1 MLKLRKPWTRQPQGT
16 AVSVDW
22 SNPLTRGL
30 RLAVIGGSPQNIVT
44 GQMPAGINRLSSGV
58 ASEGQVWTGDAPSG
72 TINSRGIV
80 FPFDVSGALTV
91 HTIVLRSASVNDA
104 DSSRIATV
112 IGNLDNGQA
121 NFWHLNLGNG
131 FGAAGDDNKPR
142 FSLSAAGVGTI
153 YADGIALSGNNPATT
168 ALTNGQWYRMSAA
181 KPAGATD
188 TSGTNRIS
196 IGGQRSSG
204 GAYYGLNGS
213 IALVLLWERELSAVE
228 ISQLTRREYE
238 LFQPRSIRVPVSVGG
253 GSVTG
258 TSATTNANDTSTASG
273 TTTVVGTSATTNAND
288 TATASG
294 SVGGAVTGTSATT
307 NANDTSLA
315 SGTTTV
321 TGSVAYSNANDSA
334 AASGW
339 AGSVSGTAAVTN
351 ADDTAQASGTAEG
364 GATDT
369 HDGFWS
375 REWAKLRKRE
385 EKKPT
390 IAEVVEIVKESPQVM
405 EVVRAEVV
413 RKYPQVDYAE
423 VRQNLALQRFIAKQ
437 LIEAAQEEDDIETLL
452 LMA

>member
-1 MLKLRKPWTRQPQGT
+1 MPAYSRILLPWDSQPQEAAGI
-16 AVSVDW
+16 DW
-22 SNPLTRGL
+22 DNPLTRGL

-58 ASEGQVWTGDAPSG
+58 ASEGRVWTGDAPSG

-213 IALVLLWERELSAVE
+213 IALVLLWDRELSAVE
-228 ISQLTRREYE
+228 IAQLTRREYE
-238 LFQPRSIRVPVSVGG
+238 LFAPRSIWVPVSAGG
-253 GSVTG
+253 GG
-258 TSATTNANDTSTASG
+258 GGFQAAWARNANTI
-273 TTTVVGTSATTNAND
+273 
-288 TATASG
+288 
-294 SVGGAVTGTSATT
+294 
-307 NANDTSLA
+307 LK
-315 SGTTTV
+315 
-321 TGSVAYSNANDSA
+321 VA
-334 AASGW
+334 
-339 AGSVSGTAAVTN
+339 
-351 ADDTAQASGTAEG
+351 
-364 GATDT
+364 
-369 HDGFWS
+369 
-375 REWAKLRKRE
+375 
-385 EKKPT
+385 
-390 IAEVVEIVKESPQVM
+390 
-405 EVVRAEVV
+405 
-413 RKYPQVDYAE
+413 
-423 VRQNLALQRFIAKQ
+423 
-437 LIEAAQEEDDIETLL
+437 
-452 LMA
+452 